1 MTRARVFEILLE
13 RYGNSA
19 TVISD
24 GKTQSVRAVIQPL
37 NYKNKLYPMETYLPA
52 GYFDNS
58 HYLYFG
64 AASQRLDGEDVVVQ
78 SKGKWY
84 QIKRTQK
91 VYLGDEELYQW
102 AVLQEC
108 EGGDADV

>member
-13 RYGNSA
+13 RYGNTV
-19 TVISD
+19 TVISGSD
-24 GKTQSVRAVIQPL
+24 TVPARAVIQPL
-37 NYKNKLYPMETYLPA
+37 NYKNKLYPVEAYLPA

-64 AASQRLDGEDVVVQ
+64 AASYRLDEGSVVVGTQ
-78 SKGKWY
+78 GKRY
-84 QIKRTQK
+84 QVKRAQK

-102 AVLQEC
+102 AVLQEFM
-108 EGGDADV
+108 EGNTDV